1 VPSALSPTELSIA
14 MLIALAVIVLSI
26 AVRLVTPNRL
36 VRSKLRTP
44 LALAA
49 LFPLFTL
56 ALPYSPFEPSVT
68 DGIRVF
74 AELGLALAVIS
85 FLVTVIANPLRED
98 RVRTA
103 VPNILQDAVIVGLF
117 VVAGTILLREKFLT
131 TSAIGAVVVGFALQD
146 TLGNAFAGLAIQV
159 EKPFHVGQWIRV
171 GTYEGRVEEITWR
184 ATKLR
189 TKDTN
194 FVVVPNST
202 IAKEAIVNF
211 SEPVMPTRLLIDV
224 GVSYAAPPDTVK
236 EALLEAVRN
245 AALALAEPAP
255 KVLLVEFGPSAIV
268 YRVRFWITD
277 FGRNED
283 AYDEV
288 RTNLY
293 YTLRRRGI
301 EIPFPIQVQYIR
313 RAEPARDPGL
323 TAEFAGLLGG
333 TGLFASLDDGERQ
346 ALAELGEERLY
357 TSGEAVMREG
367 EPGGSMFVIASG
379 RADVSIADA
388 PVRTLGAGDFVGEM
402 SMLTG
407 ERRAATVVAAEPCRL
422 IEITSGAFRQFVL
435 AKPHVFETMEPAVL
449 ARRTELVAVR
459 DRALAERSVPVP
471 DRSFLAQVRRFL
483 RLPARRANG
492 DAE

>member
-1 VPSALSPTELSIA
+1 MSSAFSPSELSIEV
-14 MLIALAVIVLSI
+14 LIALAVVVLSL
-26 AVRLVTPNRL
+26 AVGLLTPNRL
-36 VRSKLRTP
+36 VRRKLRTP
-44 LALAA
+44 LVLGA
-49 LFPLFTL
+49 LFPIFAL
-56 ALPYSPFEPSVT
+56 ALPLAPFDPNVN
-68 DGIRVF
+68 DGIRVV

-85 FLVTVIANPLRED
+85 FLVTVLANPLRED
-98 RVRTA
+98 RVRTV

-117 VVAGTILLREKFLT
+117 MVAGTILLREKFLT
-131 TSAIGAVVVGFALQD
+131 TSAISAVVVGFALQD
-146 TLGNAFAGLAIQV
+146 TLGNAFAGLAIQI

-171 GTYEGRVEEITWR
+171 GDFEGIVEEITWR

-211 SEPVMPTRLLIDV
+211 SEPVRPTRLQVDV
-224 GVSYAAPPDTVK
+224 GTSYAAPPDAVK
-236 EALLEAVRN
+236 DALLEAVRN

-255 KVLLVEFGPSAIV
+255 KVLLLEFGASAIV

-288 RTNLY
+288 RTNVY

-313 RAEPARDPGL
+313 RPAPDRAPGL
-323 TAEFAGLLGG
+323 TTEFAELLGRSA
-333 TGLFASLDDGERQ
+333 LFASLDDGERQ

-357 TSGEAVMREG
+357 TAGEAVMREG
-367 EPGGSMFVIASG
+367 EAGGSMFVIASG
-379 RADVSIADA
+379 RADVSIAGA
-388 PVRTLGAGDFVGEM
+388 AVRTLGAGDFVGEM
-402 SMLTG
+402 SLLTG
-407 ERRAATVVAAEPCRL
+407 ERRAATVVAAEPSRL
-422 IEITSGAFRQFVL
+422 IEITSEAFRQFVL

-449 ARRTELVAVR
+449 ARRAELVAVR
-459 DRALAERSVPVP
+459 DRALAEQSPRVP

-483 RLPARRANG
+483 RLPARR
-492 DAE
+492 DAADA